1 MTKRRY
7 RALLVASHPTQ
18 YGSPQFRRMAQ
29 HPQLEIQV
37 AYCSLQGAEAAVDP
51 DFGVSVSWD
60 VPLLDG
66 YSWVHV
72 PNRSPRPRLGSF
84 FGILNPGLWKLIRGG
99 GFDAVILFT
108 GYACASFWIA
118 IASAKSSGTALLFGT
133 DATTLRPRGAQSWKV
148 PLKSVL
154 LPIIFRLAD
163 VALAPSEGTIQF
175 FRTLGIPKERVVFTP
190 FVVDNDWWIEKANRV
205 DRADARV
212 QWDLPG
218 NCPVVLFCAKF
229 QPWKRPQDVLRAFA
243 KAEVPDAILA
253 MAGDGPLRA
262 SLELESRTLG
272 IADKVRFLGF
282 VPQTKLP
289 GLYRSADLM
298 VLPSE
303 YDACPTVVC
312 EAMICGCPVVLS
324 DEIRG
329 RFELVQP
336 GDTGFIFSC
345 GNVDELA
352 RILREILPDKR
363 SLKRMSDA
371 ARTRME
377 TWSPRENVEGML
389 SAVRTAAKS
398 KHQKL

>member
-1 MTKRRY
+1 MTERRY
-7 RALLVASHPTQ
+7 RVLLVASHPTQ
-18 YGSPQFRRMAQ
+18 YGSPQFRQLAQ

-51 DFGVSVSWD
+51 DFGVPVSWD

-66 YSWVHV
+66 YSWMHV
-72 PNRSPRPRLGSF
+72 PNRSPFPGLGRF
-84 FGILNPGLWKLIRGG
+84 LGLLNPGLWKLIRRG
-99 GFDAVILFT
+99 GFDAVMIFT

-118 IASAKSSGTALLFGT
+118 VAAAKSNGTAVLFGT
-133 DATTLRPRGAQSWKV
+133 DATTLRPRGAQAWKV

-163 VALAPSEGTIQF
+163 VSLAPSEATVQF
-175 FRTLGIPKERVVFTP
+175 FRTLRVPEERVVFTP
-190 FVVDNDWWIEKANRV
+190 FVVDNHWWIQEA
-205 DRADARV
+205 ARV
-212 QWDLPG
+212 GRTAARAQWDLPED
-218 NCPVVLFCAKF
+218 CLVVLFCAKF

-243 KAEVPDAILA
+243 KARVPGCVLV

-262 SLELESRTLG
+262 SLEMESRALG
-272 IADKVRFLGF
+272 VAENVRFLGF
-282 VPQTKLP
+282 VPQSKLP

-329 RFELVQP
+329 RFELVRQ
-336 GDTGFIFSC
+336 GQTGFIYPC
-345 GNVDELA
+345 GDVDKLA
-352 RILREILPDKR
+352 SILGKTLCDKA
-363 SLKRMSDA
+363 SLERLSDA
-371 ARTRME
+371 ARARME
-377 TWSPRENVEGML
+377 TWSPRENIEGMVL
-389 SAVRTAAKS
+389 AVRTAAKTQS
-398 KHQKL
+398 